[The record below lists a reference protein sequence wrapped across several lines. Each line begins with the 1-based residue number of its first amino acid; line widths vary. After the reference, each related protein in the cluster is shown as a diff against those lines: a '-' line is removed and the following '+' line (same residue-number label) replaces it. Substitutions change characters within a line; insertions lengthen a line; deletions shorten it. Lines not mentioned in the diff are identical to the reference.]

1 MSVFHMC
8 LALSLFQ
15 LVGPLLHLMRLLV
28 ILLLGEVLLNLAQIE
43 ELG

>member
-8 LALSLFQ
+8 LALILFHF
-15 LVGPLLHLMRLLV
+15 VGTLLHLMRLLV
-28 ILLLGEVLLNLAQIE
+28 ILLLGEVLLDLTQIE

>member
-8 LALSLFQ
+8 LALILFK

-28 ILLLGEVLLNLAQIE
+28 ILLLGEVLLDLTQIE